1 MNKADE
7 KSLAGLHGKLA
18 EVLSEALSRDY
29 EDPETGQKLPPP
41 AAILNVARQFLK
53 DNKIESTAAVGSPLH
68 DLADLPIFDD
78 ENVAIARPH
87 ACLEIAHLPEW
98 RAPRHALFVGVQQS

>member
-18 EVLSEALSRDY
+18 EVLKEALEQEY
-29 EDPETGQKLPPP
+29 LDPDTGIKLPPP

-53 DNKIESTAAVGSPLH
+53 DNKIEAVSAVGSPLH
-68 DLADLPIFDD
+68 NLADLPVFEDD
-78 ENVAIARPH
+78 NIVPIRKTN
-87 ACLEIAHLPEW
+87 
-98 RAPRHALFVGVQQS
+98 